1 MQGLEPVR
9 GAAPLGS
16 TEKSLE
22 WSLISPPPPPQQD
35 RASCPSP
42 LLRSDPATSASSQ
55 TLYQGWGWL
64 NSSPAFLPLDTYI
77 ARRGLEMGSKGM
89 LGGGSIMSQGQ
100 AH

>member
-1 MQGLEPVR
+1 MLVEPVR

-22 WSLISPPPPPQQD
+22 WSPVSPPPPPPQERD
-35 RASCPSP
+35 SCPSP

-64 NSSPAFLPLDTYI
+64 NSSPVFLPLDTYI
-77 ARRGLEMGSKGM
+77 ARGGLEMGSKGM
-89 LGGGSIMSQGQ
+89 LGGGSVMSQGQ

>member
-1 MQGLEPVR
+1 MLVEPVR

-22 WSLISPPPPPQQD
+22 WSPVSPPPPQERD
-35 RASCPSP
+35 SCPSP

-64 NSSPAFLPLDTYI
+64 NSSLVFLPLDTYI
-77 ARRGLEMGSKGM
+77 ARGGLEMGSKGM
-89 LGGGSIMSQGQ
+89 LGGGSVMSQGQ